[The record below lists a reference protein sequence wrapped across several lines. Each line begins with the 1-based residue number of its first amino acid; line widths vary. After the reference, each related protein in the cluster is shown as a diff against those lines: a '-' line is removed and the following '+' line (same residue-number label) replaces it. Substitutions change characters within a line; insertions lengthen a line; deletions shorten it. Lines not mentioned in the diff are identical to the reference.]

1 MLKQQ
6 QNIGFGMTFL
16 EDIEG
21 WQKYTFFIEIFDKN
35 KRKKNN
41 VQGCSTLVQN
51 EMRLEYETVAYYS
64 PSLWNQMSN
73 VKYHM
78 RSVTW
83 YNYMNWMNQAKVF
96 ASNANL

>member
-1 MLKQQ
+1 MVKQQ

-16 EDIEG
+16 EDIQR
-21 WQKYTFFIEIFDKN
+21 WQKYTFFLIEIFDK
-35 KRKKNN
+35 RKKKN
-41 VQGCSTLVQN
+41 VQGCSTSVQN
-51 EMRLEYETVAYYS
+51 EMRLEYETVTYYS

-83 YNYMNWMNQAKVF
+83 YDYMNWMNQAKVF